1 MEISNARRNLKRTIS
16 KNEGFNLQKNDLHHN
31 FLKHKW
37 QCVLDIIVSLIFAR
51 AACLPV
57 WVSLSTQISS
67 QSIKPHTRNWHFK
80 NKCNK
85 LFSLLLLCLKHEIN
99 EKKTL
104 QNFTW
109 NHSKPCSLVFQYF
122 QPTVKLM
129 AFHNIFVPL
138 LKPWCN
144 VSLKLFWKNWNE
156 FLTAR

>member
-85 LFSLLLLCLKHEIN
+85 LFSLFVALFKA
-99 EKKTL
+99 
-104 QNFTW
+104 W
-109 NHSKPCSLVFQYF
+109 NKWKENL
-122 QPTVKLM
+122 TKLY
-129 AFHNIFVPL
+129 
-138 LKPWCN
+138 LKPFKTVF
-144 VSLKLFWKNWNE
+144 VSVPIFSTNCKTYGISQHFCSALETLM
-156 FLTAR
+156 